1 MRNEDEENYENLSTP
16 CNLTCKCCS
25 ICCYRLLV
33 KYNLFS
39 SAYSLLTLAYKYLL
53 TLPVTQVSCER
64 SFSTLKYLK
73 NRLRN
78 SMANEKLESF
88 MLMSIEKS
96 ILMEL
101 DNDTIINELGTKSDL
116 LSKLLL

>member
-1 MRNEDEENYENLSTP
+1 
-16 CNLTCKCCS
+16 
-25 ICCYRLLV
+25 
-33 KYNLFS
+33 
-39 SAYSLLTLAYKYLL
+39 
-53 TLPVTQVSCER
+53 
-64 SFSTLKYLK
+64 
-73 NRLRN
+73 
-78 SMANEKLESF
+78 MANEKLESF

>member
-1 MRNEDEENYENLSTP
+1 M
-16 CNLTCKCCS
+16 
-25 ICCYRLLV
+25 
-33 KYNLFS
+33 
-39 SAYSLLTLAYKYLL
+39 LL

-78 SMANEKLESF
+78 SMANENLESF